1 MKDIRQSTAE
11 SKSHSLPA
19 IPPQFQ
25 PSQPPEEQQ
34 GDWNAKRVLSVLK
47 RRWHIVSAIAILVAS
62 YMVGASLAVK
72 PQYQGQFRLLVEPV
86 NANNDI
92 PQLATGA
99 APQESGTSKLDYDT
113 QIQVLQSPELIEKV
127 VSSLRS
133 TYPDLNYGAIVGSL
147 SIIQVGKTKILLVG
161 YQGTNP
167 IRMQAVLEQLTKVY
181 LEYSLSQRQTNLRQ
195 GIQFVEKQLPIS
207 QQRVDDLQRQLQ
219 AFRQQNFLLDPDS
232 KAQQISGQIT
242 EMNQRRSQIDQALTS
257 AKADLAMTRDE
268 TGIVTTLNQA
278 TRYQQLMGQLREI
291 EVQIAEERTR
301 FSPQSLTIQV
311 LEEKRSN
318 LIPLL
323 QQEAR
328 QTMNGKAAELVTRM
342 QTLQIQRDAL
352 DQAQIQVSKSFQ
364 QLPGLSRQYTDLQRE
379 LQVATESLSRFLV
392 ARETLQIQASQSE
405 IPWQVVEPATVVST
419 TSANRVKDLM
429 TALAIG
435 VAVGLAGAIL
445 LEQLANTYQTVDELK
460 QKIKLPILGQVPFQ
474 PKLRD
479 AQDGLSMGR
488 SLLHRLSH
496 LVPSPVDLGSGVLAA
511 VLPANFTVPNSVYDS
526 SEFVEALRILYAN
539 LQLRSLDQP
548 VQSVIVSS
556 AESGDGKT
564 TIAVQLAQAVAA
576 MGKRVLLVDADL
588 RRPSVHTQLQLEN
601 RQGLFE
607 VITDSLPV
615 REVLQSLPH
624 LPLCKVL
631 VAGQSPND
639 PAQILASKQMH
650 QYMAA
655 FQQTADLIIYDA
667 PPLDGLAD
675 ASLLAPYTDGI
686 LFVIGLG
693 KTNRS
698 TLAQTLDSLKI
709 SRVPILGLVCNSLNT

>member
-1 MKDIRQSTAE
+1 MKDIRQSPAE
-11 SKSHSLPA
+11 SKSYSLPA
-19 IPPQFQ
+19 TPPQFQ

-34 GDWNAKRVLSVLK
+34 GDWNAKRVLGVLK
-47 RRWHIVSAIAILVAS
+47 RRWHIVSAIAIVVAS
-62 YMVGASLAVK
+62 YMVGTSLAVK

-86 NANNDI
+86 NAGSDNI
-92 PQLATGA
+92 SQIA
-99 APQESGTSKLDYDT
+99 SGTNAPSTISTLDYDT

-127 VSSLRS
+127 THSLRS
-133 TYPDLNYGAIVGSL
+133 SYPDLNYGAIVGGL
-147 SIIQVGKTKILLVG
+147 SISQVGKTKILLIS

-219 AFRQQNFLLDPDS
+219 SFRQQNFLLDPDS
-232 KAQQISGQIT
+232 KAEQITGQISA
-242 EMNQRRSQIDQALTS
+242 MNQQRSQIDQALTS
-257 AKADLAMTRDE
+257 AKADLALTKDA

-278 TRYQQLMGQLREI
+278 SRYQQLIGQLREI

-301 FSPQSLTIQV
+301 FGSQSLTIQV
-311 LEEKRSN
+311 LEEKRNN

-342 QTLQIQRDAL
+342 QTLQIQRGAL
-352 DQAQIQVSKSFQ
+352 DQAQIQASKSFQ

-405 IPWQVVEPATVVST
+405 IPWQLVEPSSVVST
-419 TSANRVKDLM
+419 TSANRAKDLM

-435 VAVGLAGAIL
+435 AAVGLAVAIL
-445 LEQLANTYQTVDELK
+445 LELLANTYQTVDELK
-460 QKIKLPILGQVPFQ
+460 KKIKLPILGQVPFQ

-479 AQDGLSMGR
+479 AQGSLSIGR
-488 SLLHRLSH
+488 SLLNRLSH
-496 LVPSPVDLGSGVLAA
+496 LVPNPVDLGSAVLTAA
-511 VLPANFTVPNSVYDS
+511 LPANFTPPNSVYGS

-607 VITDSLPV
+607 VITNNLPV
-615 REVLQSLPH
+615 REALQSLPH

-631 VAGQSPND
+631 VAGQPPND

-655 FQQTADLIIYDA
+655 FQQTADLIIYDT

-698 TLAQTLDSLKI
+698 TLTQTLESLKI
-709 SRVPILGLVCNSLNT
+709 SRVPILGLVCNALNA